1 MMRFER
7 LRRGY
12 HFGKQL
18 SETGWLIVL
27 SGLYYHRYY
36 MPAKLGELDF
46 SLTGDDNDWLACS
59 IGKLSA
65 ISIGAFV

>member
-1 MMRFER
+1 MTRFER

-18 SETGWLIVL
+18 SGAWWLIVL

-36 MPAKLGELDF
+36 MPAKLGEFDF